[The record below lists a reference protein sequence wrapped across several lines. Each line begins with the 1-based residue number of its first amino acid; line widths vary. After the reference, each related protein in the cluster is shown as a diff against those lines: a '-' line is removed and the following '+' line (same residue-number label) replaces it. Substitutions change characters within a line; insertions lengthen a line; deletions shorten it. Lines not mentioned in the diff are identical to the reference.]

1 MKRPSNQH
9 QEQPSVECKT
19 LTMDY
24 TITINNEQ
32 VKYVNPSI
40 YLGALI
46 YKDGGGD
53 KDIQSRL
60 QKGISQSTTIQM
72 RLRVLHW
79 CMVRVHL

>member
-1 MKRPSNQH
+1 
-9 QEQPSVECKT
+9 
-19 LTMDY
+19 MDY

-32 VKYVNPSI
+32 VKDVNPSI

-60 QKGISQSTTIQM
+60 QKA
-72 RLRVLHW
+72 W
-79 CMVRVHL
+79 